1 MYIKQLTNEERATIQ
16 FTDDTNHEQP
26 GYLSY
31 THLNANS
38 NSAASS
44 FHFNT
49 SEAGIAVIIDKTG
62 TNAGF
67 YVGTT
72 RCLLTTDSILTI
84 TDEIKLE
91 GASGNDGKIQKNEA
105 TGRDEMQLYS
115 GGDAYST
122 GSVGS
127 GIHLYGNSDSEHSG
141 DIAFLTGSNGNG
153 NARMIIAGG
162 GGPNSRTETDTH
174 ITIGNE
180 GTDIAGSGQTNI
192 WDFVDGEHDKTR
204 GMLNLINPDGYPA
217 LYLAGAN
224 STEGDIAIAT
234 GEVFHMGH
242 WDHSGSGTFTLR
254 FSINTSGNYNFTGS
268 NTSDRTVKENIQ
280 TVTGTSIDKIIQLT
294 PKTFNFIG
302 SDIPHTGFIAQEVKE
317 ILPSLVNGPEGEMGL
332 DFNGITAHLVN
343 CVKELKAENDSLK
356 ARIESLE
363 SS

>member
-1 MYIKQLTNEERATIQ
+1 M
-16 FTDDTNHEQP
+16 
-26 GYLSY
+26 
-31 THLNANS
+31 
-38 NSAASS
+38 
-44 FHFNT
+44 
-49 SEAGIAVIIDKTG
+49 
-62 TNAGF
+62 
-67 YVGTT
+67 GTT
-72 RCLLTTDSILTI
+72 KCLLTTDTFGTLDGAIVNI
-84 TDEIKLE
+84 TNEITFD
-91 GASGNDGKIQKNEA
+91 GASGNDAKIQKSA
-105 TGRDEMQLYS
+105 TSGRDELQLYS

-122 GSVGS
+122 GSVGA

-141 DIAFLTGSNGNG
+141 DITFLTGSNDNG

-180 GTDIAGSGQTNI
+180 GGNLGGSGQGNI
-192 WDFVDGEHDKTR
+192 WDFVDGEHDKAR
-204 GMLNLINPDGYPA
+204 GMLNLLNPVGYPA
-217 LYLAGAN
+217 LYLSGAN
-224 STEGDIAIAT
+224 SSEGDIAIAT
-234 GEVFHMGH
+234 GEILHVGH

-268 NTSDRTVKENIQ
+268 NTSDRSVKENIQ
-280 TVTGTSIDKIIQLT
+280 TVTGTSLDKIIQLT

>member
-49 SEAGIAVIIDKTG
+49 SESGTAVIIDKTG

-72 RCLLTTDSILTI
+72 RCLLTTDTFGTLDGAIVNI
-84 TDEIKLE
+84 TDEITFD
-91 GASGNDGKIQKNEA
+91 GASGNDAKIQKSA
-105 TGRDEMQLYS
+105 TSGRDELQIYS

-122 GSVGS
+122 GSVGA
-127 GIHLYGNSDSEHSG
+127 GIHLYGNSDSQHGG
-141 DIAFLTGSNGNG
+141 DITFLTGSNGNG

-180 GTDIAGSGQTNI
+180 GTDLS
-192 WDFVDGEHDKTR
+192 
-204 GMLNLINPDGYPA
+204 LIH
-217 LYLAGAN
+217 
-224 STEGDIAIAT
+224 I
-234 GEVFHMGH
+234 
-242 WDHSGSGTFTLR
+242 
-254 FSINTSGNYNFTGS
+254 
-268 NTSDRTVKENIQ
+268 
-280 TVTGTSIDKIIQLT
+280 
-294 PKTFNFIG
+294 
-302 SDIPHTGFIAQEVKE
+302 
-317 ILPSLVNGPEGEMGL
+317 
-332 DFNGITAHLVN
+332 
-343 CVKELKAENDSLK
+343 
-356 ARIESLE
+356 
-363 SS
+363 